1 MPKRRPSRARRRPA
15 IPRCATAAVHERR
28 RRPAEL
34 AEGDPTF
41 EGACRPDV
49 KRRTFVPCHDGSDD
63 TPYDDCVLCLELHHA
78 RHNGRSGHFLGAV
91 EIPWSELLERDE
103 SKTHHKL
110 LRRERLS
117 EAARAIGPKEGI
129 SQSMIQGMLGF
140 KAWVAGR
147 PA

>member
-1 MPKRRPSRARRRPA
+1 MRARAPTRLLTLPA
-15 IPRCATAAVHERR
+15 LSLPRVCAR
-28 RRPAEL
+28 
-34 AEGDPTF
+34 
-41 EGACRPDV
+41 
-49 KRRTFVPCHDGSDD
+49 
-63 TPYDDCVLCLELHHA
+63 
-78 RHNGRSGHFLGAV
+78 GHFLGAV

-129 SQSMIQGMLGF
+129 SQSMIQGMRGF